1 MSIKRAGRIA
11 RLFCADANFPQNI
24 FSANVRERITNF
36 SASWPT
42 ARGCFHTLH
51 DAAIGGAWL
60 KELKMKVGT
69 EKGELFEEGER
80 NDESYRAWKKA
91 WERYKKALLAVWQ
104 AEERLASAKVQMD
117 AAEKLNMVL
126 NEAMYG
132 AMLEMEKQPPL
143 PSRYGN

>member
-1 MSIKRAGRIA
+1 
-11 RLFCADANFPQNI
+11 
-24 FSANVRERITNF
+24 
-36 SASWPT
+36 
-42 ARGCFHTLH
+42 
-51 DAAIGGAWL
+51 
-60 KELKMKVGT
+60 MKVGT